1 MIRHR
6 LAASFLAQLFA
17 LAATVATRLLLTGL
31 LIRAWGPEQFADW
44 VVIVSMVMFIGL
56 PDSCLQVFFGNMF
69 HRCYATKDLE
79 GLTRWV
85 GIALLYYLV
94 IYSAI
99 LLVAIGAFL
108 LMDVASVFNLTSNA
122 PAVITAIV
130 GLLVIDRCLY
140 SFRGPLNQLYR
151 ATGEVARQINSGTL
165 LSVTVA
171 VVVGASVLA
180 GAMPDTAA
188 VLMVGVTIS
197 VGLIGM
203 VINLKRRLPW
213 LSLRPVTPTKEERSQ
228 ILATVRLFAV
238 DQTGPMLLN
247 ELPTVLLAGAATDPR
262 LIVLFVTTRMV
273 VNLVRHVQASA
284 AISLGIQ
291 LADYA
296 YARNQGAGRQ
306 TLVGGI
312 GIVALGTA
320 VLASLIAAH
329 AGNLL
334 AAWTG
339 RNDLFDPFVFMALL
353 LAVVMS
359 APTMVLAM
367 GLTYTNQPAPTAL
380 ARIIH
385 LTLFVLGAA
394 IAYQTDFFYGV
405 VIALATAEIIAQ
417 TIVLPMAARG
427 TEFRLSLAD
436 YAKVYGRAL
445 GAFTLIYVAGASV
458 EELYPLAAW
467 PVLLAKATVT
477 GLIALAVGFTL
488 LSKWERRQIWS
499 VLKALGERWKS

>member
-1 MIRHR
+1 
-6 LAASFLAQLFA
+6 
-17 LAATVATRLLLTGL
+17 
-31 LIRAWGPEQFADW
+31 
-44 VVIVSMVMFIGL
+44 
-56 PDSCLQVFFGNMF
+56 
-69 HRCYATKDLE
+69 
-79 GLTRWV
+79 
-85 GIALLYYLV
+85 
-94 IYSAI
+94 
-99 LLVAIGAFL
+99 
-108 LMDVASVFNLTSNA
+108 
-122 PAVITAIV
+122 
-130 GLLVIDRCLY
+130 
-140 SFRGPLNQLYR
+140 
-151 ATGEVARQINSGTL
+151 
-165 LSVTVA
+165 
-171 VVVGASVLA
+171 
-180 GAMPDTAA
+180 
-188 VLMVGVTIS
+188 
-197 VGLIGM
+197 
-203 VINLKRRLPW
+203 
-213 LSLRPVTPTKEERSQ
+213 
-228 ILATVRLFAV
+228 
-238 DQTGPMLLN
+238 MLLN

-296 YARNQGAGRQ
+296 YARNQGAVRQ

-445 GAFTLIYVAGASV
+445 GAFTLIFVAGASI

-488 LSKWERRQIWS
+488 LSNWERRQIWS